1 MDARFLGDTVY
12 FCITSLAIFE
22 PVAPAVELDDEDRR
36 GRIFLADDIVDGFLV
51 DMTERV
57 HEVSLVRVAAK
68 DARELHL
75 RKYVVA
81 VANDAEQDA
90 VEVMLDRAH
99 NERAAAVM
107 EYDLL
112 RGIIGIE
119 LFSAMNRTSHLA
131 SDYSMP
137 SWVRDILRSIC
148 LDIDSGLAGFDGKET
163 DEDFG
168 QNGTRQHRSG
178 YGGCICA
185 AALDYVGTKL
195 F

>member
-1 MDARFLGDTVY
+1 VDDVDACFFGNTVY
-12 FCITSLAIFE
+12 FSVALLTVLEA
-22 PVAPAVELDDEDRR
+22 VAPAVKLDDEDGC
-36 GRIFLADDIVDGFLV
+36 GRIFLTDDIVDGFLI
-51 DMTERV
+51 DMTERI
-57 HEVSLVRVAAK
+57 HEVAMVRVAAK

-75 RKYVVA
+75 WKYVVA

-90 VEVMLDRAH
+90 VEIVLHRAH
-99 NERAAAVM
+99 YEGAAAVM

-168 QNGTRQHRSG
+168 QNGTRQH
-178 YGGCICA
+178 
-185 AALDYVGTKL
+185 
-195 F
+195 